1 MQKNSVG
8 SCFWLYF
15 VWMSHNCKL
24 SEVGGFPVSLHLE
37 HLLSCAFC
45 YMLCW
50 FPIAASC
57 IITFSF
63 HSLHVLCC
71 TLHCLFCP
79 AYFHIFFLFSFL
91 WNTAFQKYVFRFVN
105 LSMLCWFSRFSSE
118 VADSCIYL
126 SSIEY
131 LSRIFI
137 WTNRFSLI
145 LAEITHPVKVLTVF
159 QKDKKIYYSA
169 GFYKS
174 RTILPFSLTFSIR
187 PENISTCVWVI
198 FFKLNFKKA
207 ELFDE
212 RAMGFDANY
221 FATFFVCCNYG

>member
-1 MQKNSVG
+1 MQKSSVG

-24 SEVGGFPVSLHLE
+24 SEVGGFSVSLHLE
-37 HLLSCAFC
+37 HLLSCTFC
-45 YMLCW
+45 YAMLVSDCR
-50 FPIAASC
+50 FMHHNIFLPFVACSLLRFALFVLSC
-57 IITFSF
+57 LLP
-63 HSLHVLCC
+63 H
-71 TLHCLFCP
+71 
-79 AYFHIFFLFSFL
+79 FFLFSFL

-105 LSMLCWFSRFSSE
+105 LSMLCWFSRLSSE

-187 PENISTCVWVI
+187 PENISTCVWVCVS
-198 FFKLNFKKA
+198 FN
-207 ELFDE
+207 
-212 RAMGFDANY
+212 
-221 FATFFVCCNYG
+221 

>member
-1 MQKNSVG
+1 MHFLLYAMLVSDC
-8 SCFWLYF
+8 CFMHHNIFLPF
-15 VWMSHNCKL
+15 VAC
-24 SEVGGFPVSLHLE
+24 SLLHFALFV
-37 HLLSCAFC
+37 LSC
-45 YMLCW
+45 LL
-50 FPIAASC
+50 P
-57 IITFSF
+57 
-63 HSLHVLCC
+63 H
-71 TLHCLFCP
+71 
-79 AYFHIFFLFSFL
+79 FFLFSFL

-105 LSMLCWFSRFSSE
+105 LSMLCWFSRLSSE

>member
-1 MQKNSVG
+1 MFFIALCIVCSVLPT
-8 SCFWLYF
+8 S
-15 VWMSHNCKL
+15 
-24 SEVGGFPVSLHLE
+24 
-37 HLLSCAFC
+37 
-45 YMLCW
+45 
-50 FPIAASC
+50 
-57 IITFSF
+57 T
-63 HSLHVLCC
+63 
-71 TLHCLFCP
+71 
-79 AYFHIFFLFSFL
+79 FFLFSFL
-91 WNTAFQKYVFRFVN
+91 LNTAFQKHVFRSVN
-105 LSMLCWFSRFSSE
+105 LSMLCWFSRLSSE

-126 SSIEY
+126 SSIQY

-137 WTNRFSLI
+137 WTIRFSLI

-221 FATFFVCCNYG
+221 FATFLFAATTAKLLLPLLNATSCCWGRKRLAPHEGKGNRGGMEFNCQQRWTRAAEQKSVRLNISWPAET